1 MTSQNY
7 PFHQKSSPSKPL
19 LEVLKGH
26 DIWPPPIWLMRQA
39 GRYLPEFRALRS
51 QADFLTRCMTPD
63 IAVELTLQPIRRY
76 QMDGAILFSDILI
89 LPWVMGQSLTFIEG
103 KGPVLEPI
111 RNERDIDVLNEERV
125 YEAIAPVRK
134 TLSILSQELPS
145 STTLLG
151 FAGSPFTVA
160 CYMVEGGG
168 SRDFAQTRKMMLQ
181 ETDLFQKL
189 ISLLTRATASMLE
202 AHIQAGAEA
211 VMLFDS
217 WSGLLPPEEFRR
229 FVIEPTRQI
238 VKSLK
243 EKYPEIPVI
252 GFPRLGG
259 LMVTEYAEQT
269 DLDCL
274 ALDTVADMGHV
285 ANMIPS
291 NLALQGNL
299 DPMILLNGGEPLVRE
314 ARRIRNSLK
323 GRRHIFNLGHGVM
336 QQTPPENVSL
346 LVETVRAI

>member
-1 MTSQNY
+1 MTSHN
-7 PFHQKSSPSKPL
+7 SLSKPL
-19 LEVLKGH
+19 LNVLQGRKV
-26 DIWPPPIWLMRQA
+26 WPPPIWLMRQA
-39 GRYLPEFRALRS
+39 GRYLPEFQALR
-51 QADFLTRCMTPD
+51 AKANFLTRCMTPD

-89 LPWVMGQSLTFIEG
+89 LPWVMGQSLNFIEG

-111 RNERDIDVLNEERV
+111 REERDLNALNEEKV
-125 YEAIAPVRK
+125 FEAIAPVRE

-145 STTLLG
+145 TTTLLG

-181 ETDLFQKL
+181 NPVLFQKL
-189 ISLLTRATASMLE
+189 MTLLTRATANMLS
-202 AHIQAGAEA
+202 AHIQSGAEA

-217 WSGLLPPEEFRR
+217 WGGILPPEEFRK
-229 FVIEPTRQI
+229 FVTEPTRQI
-238 VKSLK
+238 VEILKSRH
-243 EKYPEIPVI
+243 PETPVI

-259 LMVTEYAEQT
+259 IMSVDYAQKT
-269 DLDCL
+269 GLDCL
-274 ALDTVADMGHV
+274 ALDTVADM
-285 ANMIPS
+285 ARIAEMIPE
-291 NLALQGNL
+291 NMALQGNL
-299 DPMILLNGGEPLVRE
+299 DPMILLNGGEPLVTE
-314 ARRIRNSLK
+314 ARRIRDSLK

-346 LVETVRAI
+346 LVETVRSV